1 MGFLFFIRSADDYVF
16 CALIHTTSRSEGI
29 RTEFDEVRIESQDVS
44 FPPAEPDPDAVHD
57 SYWIDHEPSNEKTTT
72 SAFEASDR
80 VCDPC
85 SEAH

>member
-1 MGFLFFIRSADDYVF
+1 MGFLFFIRSADDCVF
-16 CALIHTTSRSEGI
+16 CALIHMTSRSEVI

-72 SAFEASDR
+72 SAFEASGR
-80 VCDPC
+80 MCDPC
-85 SEAH
+85 SEAR